1 MRHSKSGRK
10 LNRDFLIIA
19 IGKKSTL
26 NRLHSELKSSI
37 SVKLLLKNN
46 NLFLKKQFKISKKQT
61 SAIQSK
67 NPIEDII
74 VERSAIL

>member
-1 MRHSKSGRK
+1 
-10 LNRDFLIIA
+10 LIIA

-46 NLFLKKQFKISKKQT
+46 NLFLKKQFKISKKQISIT
-61 SAIQSK
+61 LSK
-67 NPIEDII
+67 NPLEDII
-74 VERSAIL
+74 VERSAILL